1 MGEVPLYCG
10 SQNENI
16 SLGFQHAVRLG
27 ALEDDL
33 PATRKS
39 WQKSTEIFGTNRP
52 KDFAK
57 VKPLGNLTILHVKNS
72 TWAHTLDKDSMRVDL
87 SRNFQPVEVACTG
100 ALDRIPLCHTQ
111 QYS

>member
-1 MGEVPLYCG
+1 MGEVPLYSG

-39 WQKSTEIFGTNRP
+39 WQKSTEIFG
-52 KDFAK
+52 
-57 VKPLGNLTILHVKNS
+57 KN
-72 TWAHTLDKDSMRVDL
+72 
-87 SRNFQPVEVACTG
+87 
-100 ALDRIPLCHTQ
+100 
-111 QYS
+111 